1 MRLPAVRLNP
11 APGVRL
17 IPAEAALLCLALA
30 SCSAASVMQPHAA
43 GPAVG
48 SLEIRLGSVPAD
60 AHPQVTISGPDGYLS
75 SIATSTTIEN
85 LPPGRYRVSALT
97 AATERGIAVPTEPT
111 ALLDVPEG
119 GAADIS
125 FEYEFRGF
133 ADAATDAATPAATGT
148 PSDGPDPGDLDPSA
162 IPGSPGDYRFTA
174 GSPSMP
180 VRWNPCQPVSW
191 RLTTDDGGEESR
203 IQEAFAKASAATGI
217 IFRQVGRDDPAQILV
232 AIRFTPGSTVEG
244 EGDMRYSF
252 VNSGSI
258 VGRKVAHKGTVDAVV
273 GTDSAEALRTNLY
286 LHEIGHALGLAHVGT
301 PDEVM
306 YSPLSFSSPLTEYS
320 QGDREGLRRLGRQAG
335 CLNSPRPL
343 TNAVAT
349 GAKRL
354 DRPPIPQIGGDPGL
368 VLRADHSF
376 TFGWTATLS
385 DPPTLQTRVFR
396 VDPARSDVHGLVPIP
411 LPLDF
416 RGDQPGRTELT
427 ALVAGGAD
435 CHLGDEYR
443 IVQQNIF
450 GATTTPVT
458 INSCTVVARR

>member
-1 MRLPAVRLNP
+1 
-11 APGVRL
+11 
-17 IPAEAALLCLALA
+17 
-30 SCSAASVMQPHAA
+30 
-43 GPAVG
+43 
-48 SLEIRLGSVPAD
+48 
-60 AHPQVTISGPDGYLS
+60 
-75 SIATSTTIEN
+75 
-85 LPPGRYRVSALT
+85 
-97 AATERGIAVPTEPT
+97 
-111 ALLDVPEG
+111 
-119 GAADIS
+119 
-125 FEYEFRGF
+125 
-133 ADAATDAATPAATGT
+133 
-148 PSDGPDPGDLDPSA
+148 
-162 IPGSPGDYRFTA
+162 
-174 GSPSMP
+174 MP

-191 RLTTDDGGEESR
+191 GLTTDDGGEESR
-203 IQEAFAKASAATGI
+203 IQDAFAKASAATGI
-217 IFRQVGRDDPAQILV
+217 NFRQVGPDDPAQILV
-232 AIRFTPGSTVEG
+232 SIRFSPGSTVEG

-273 GTDSAEALRTNLY
+273 GTDSAEPLRTNLY
-286 LHEIGHALGLAHVGT
+286 LHEIGHALGLAHVGS

-306 YSPLSFSSPLTEYS
+306 HSPLSLSAPLTEYA

-335 CLNSPRPL
+335 CLNSPGPL

-396 VDPARSDVHGLVPIP
+396 VDPTRSDVHGLVPIP

-416 RGDQPGRTELT
+416 RGDLPGRTEVT
-427 ALVAGGAD
+427 ALLAGGAE

-443 IVQQNIF
+443 IVQQNVF

-458 INSCTVVARR
+458 ISSCTVVARR